1 MRSYFISWFTRD
13 KHVCDNLFLQ
23 ARLIN
28 ICFIINNNHTTIN
41 SSLHSW
47 WRGSRKP
54 RENFLH
60 ANKRSD
66 LLNTVTVNHFFIRCD
81 FILWSTGDKLFTKTR
96 FCDQWL
102 PYSYNNA
109 RNICDD
115 EASMNLTQISCM
127 WIKAVLQRIIITG
140 PVT

>member
-1 MRSYFISWFTRD
+1 MYMYIHEVHVMVHISLLIAKISTLLKSNHFHTVFEYCKSTVRDYFISWFTRD
-13 KHVCDNLFLQ
+13 KHVCNNLFLR

-28 ICFIINNNHTTIN
+28 ICFIINNNHTTIT

-47 WRGSRKP
+47 WRGSHKLC
-54 RENFLH
+54 ENFLH

-96 FCDQWL
+96 FCDQ
-102 PYSYNNA
+102 
-109 RNICDD
+109 
-115 EASMNLTQISCM
+115 
-127 WIKAVLQRIIITG
+127 
-140 PVT
+140 